1 MILSG
6 GIKMNPKKIYE
17 YTEKEKILIKDIL
30 DNGFCLSSDVF
41 EEPIYVE
48 IATYEYNNAIYYFR
62 IVTGKVV
69 LFKKL
74 SR

>member
-1 MILSG
+1 
-6 GIKMNPKKIYE
+6 MNPRKLFE
-17 YTEKEKILIKDIL
+17 YTEEQKELMKEIL

-41 EEPIYVE
+41 EEPTYIE
-48 IATYEYNNAIYYFR
+48 IATYDYNSEIYYFR

-69 LFKKL
+69 TFKKL

>member
-1 MILSG
+1 
-6 GIKMNPKKIYE
+6 MNPKKMFE
-17 YTEKEKILIKDIL
+17 YTEEQKALIKDIL

-41 EEPIYVE
+41 EEPAYIE
-48 IATYEYNNAIYYFR
+48 IATYEHNNEIYYFR

-69 LFKKL
+69 SFKKL

>member
-1 MILSG
+1 
-6 GIKMNPKKIYE
+6 MNPKKLHE
-17 YTEKEKILIKDIL
+17 YTEEQKTFMKEIL

-48 IATYEYNNAIYYFR
+48 IATYKYNNEIYYFR

-69 LFKKL
+69 SFKKL

>member
-1 MILSG
+1 
-6 GIKMNPKKIYE
+6 MNPRELHE
-17 YTEKEKILIKDIL
+17 YTEEQKAFHKEIL

-48 IATYEYNNAIYYFR
+48 IATYEYNNEIYYFR

-69 LFKKL
+69 KFEKL
-74 SR
+74 SK

>member
-1 MILSG
+1 
-6 GIKMNPKKIYE
+6 MNPKKVHE
-17 YTEKEKILIKDIL
+17 YTEGQKNFMKEIL

-48 IATYEYNNAIYYFR
+48 IATYEYNDEIYYFR
-62 IVTGKVV
+62 MVIGKVV
-69 LFKKL
+69 AFKKL

>member
-1 MILSG
+1 
-6 GIKMNPKKIYE
+6 MNPKKVFE
-17 YTEKEKILIKDIL
+17 YTEEQKEFHREIM

-41 EEPIYVE
+41 EEPTYIE
-48 IATYEYNNAIYYFR
+48 IATYEYKNEIYYFR

-69 LFKKL
+69 SFKKL

>member
-1 MILSG
+1 
-6 GIKMNPKKIYE
+6 MNPKKIYE
-17 YTEKEKILIKDIL
+17 YSEKEKILIKDIL

-41 EEPIYVE
+41 EEPIYMQ

>member
-1 MILSG
+1 
-6 GIKMNPKKIYE
+6 MNPRKSHE
-17 YTEKEKILIKDIL
+17 YTEEEKEFMKEIL

-41 EEPIYVE
+41 EEQTYIE
-48 IATYEYNNAIYYFR
+48 IATYDYNSEIYYFR

-69 LFKKL
+69 SFRKL